1 MDYYLIAL
9 IMFAGAFLQG
19 ITGFGSGL
27 VAVPLLS
34 LLLPIT
40 MLTPMLSLINVALAV
55 YLAWLLRHY
64 LAVRRWVPLFTAGV
78 LGTLAGNYALAHLP
92 LTTLQLGMAVF
103 VISAGLLF
111 WFGVQL
117 KLAARAPQQTGV
129 GLLSGFANGAL
140 TLGGPPVVLFLTANR
155 LGRSE
160 FRATLAVFFLAL
172 GLTNVISFGLQGR
185 YASIDTIALAVL
197 TLGALLG
204 AYGGHQLSGKLSE
217 RAFRRLTLLL
227 VIGAGVMVIANVA
240 SQ

>member
-34 LLLPIT
+34 LIIPLTL
-40 MLTPMLSLINVALAV
+40 LTPMLSLINVALAL

-64 LAVRRWVPLFTAGV
+64 LVLRRWSSLFAAGV
-78 LGTLAGNYALAHLP
+78 VGTLLGNYALNHVP
-92 LTTLQLGMAVF
+92 LATLQFGMAVF
-103 VISAGLLF
+103 VICAGLLF

-117 KLAARAPQQTGV
+117 KVPAHHPQQSGV

-155 LGRSE
+155 LARSE

-172 GLTNVISFGLQGR
+172 GMTNVLSFALQGR
-185 YASIDTIALAVL
+185 YQQIDLFALLVL
-197 TLGALLG
+197 VSGALVG
-204 AYGGHQLSGKLSE
+204 AYGGHRLSGKLSE
-217 RAFRRLTLLL
+217 KGFRRLTLLL
-227 VIGAGVMVIANVA
+227 VMGAGVMVLVG
-240 SQ
+240 S

>member
-27 VAVPLLS
+27 VAIPLLS
-34 LLLPIT
+34 LLIPLT
-40 MLTPMLSLINVALAV
+40 MLTPMVSLINVTLAV

-64 LAVRRWVPLFTAGV
+64 LTLRRWAPLFITGV
-78 LGTLAGNYALAHLP
+78 LGTLGGNFALAYLP
-92 LTTLQLGMAVF
+92 LTALQLGMAVF
-103 VISAGLLF
+103 VIATGLLF

-117 KLAARAPQQTGV
+117 KLPTRTPQQASV

-160 FRATLAVFFLAL
+160 FRATLAIFFLAL
-172 GLTNVISFGLQGR
+172 GLTNVISFGFQGR
-185 YASIDTIALAVL
+185 YATVDLHALTML
-197 TLGALLG
+197 ILGALLG
-204 AYGGHQLSGKLSE
+204 AYGGHRLSGTLSE
-217 RAFRRLTLLL
+217 TNFRRLTLLL
-227 VIGAGVMVIANVA
+227 VISAGLIVITNVA

>member
-34 LLLPIT
+34 LLLPLTLI
-40 MLTPMLSLINVALAV
+40 TPMLSLINVALAA

-64 LAVRRWVPLFTAGV
+64 VSIRRWAPLFFAGIA
-78 LGTLAGNYALAHLP
+78 GTLVGNYALMHLP
-92 LTTLQLGMAVF
+92 LTTLQMGMAAF

-117 KLAARAPQQTGV
+117 RLSSQPPQQAAV

-160 FRATLAVFFLAL
+160 FRATLAMFFLAL

-185 YASIDTIALAVL
+185 YAEVDTIALLVL
-197 TLGALLG
+197 IVGALTG
-204 AYGGHQLSGKLSE
+204 AYGGHRLSGKLSE
-217 RAFRRLTLLL
+217 ANFRRLTLLL
-227 VIGAGVMVIANVA
+227 VIGAGVMVMLNAAN
-240 SQ
+240 Q

>member
-34 LLLPIT
+34 LLIPLT
-40 MLTPMLSLINVALAV
+40 MLTPMLSLINVALAI

-64 LAVRRWVPLFTAGV
+64 LALRRWVPLFLAGIV
-78 LGTLAGNYALAHLP
+78 GTLIGNYALAHLP
-92 LTTLQLGMAVF
+92 LATLQLGMAIF
-103 VISAGLLF
+103 VIAAGLLF

-117 KLAARAPQQTGV
+117 KVAAKLPQQSAV

-155 LGRSE
+155 LARSE

-172 GLTNVISFGLQGR
+172 GLTNVVSFGLQGR
-185 YASIDTIALAVL
+185 YATVDPIALLVL
-197 TLGALLG
+197 VVGALVG
-204 AYGGHQLSGKLSE
+204 AYGGHRLSGKLSE
-217 RAFRRLTLLL
+217 RSFRRLTLLL
-227 VIGAGVMVIANVA
+227 VIGAGVMVLV
-240 SQ
+240 SR

>member
-34 LLLPIT
+34 LLLPLT
-40 MLTPMLSLINVALAV
+40 MLTPMLSLINVALAI

-64 LAVRRWVPLFTAGV
+64 LALRRWVPLFLAGIV
-78 LGTLAGNYALAHLP
+78 GTLIGNYALAHLP
-92 LTTLQLGMAVF
+92 LATLQLGMAFF
-103 VISAGLLF
+103 VIAAGLLF

-117 KLAARAPQQTGV
+117 KLPAKLPQQSGV

-155 LGRSE
+155 LARSE

-172 GLTNVISFGLQGR
+172 GVTNVLSFGLQGR
-185 YASIDTIALAVL
+185 YATVDPLALFVL
-197 TLGALLG
+197 VVGALVG
-204 AYGGHQLSGKLSE
+204 AYGGHRLSGQLSEQS
-217 RAFRRLTLLL
+217 FRRLTLLL
-227 VIGAGVMVIANVA
+227 VIGAGVMVLV
-240 SQ
+240 SR

>member
-34 LLLPIT
+34 LLLPLT

-64 LAVRRWVPLFTAGV
+64 LALRRWGPLFVAGIF
-78 LGTLAGNYALAHLP
+78 GTLLGNYALAYVP
-92 LTTLQLGMAVF
+92 LATLQLGMAIF

-111 WFGVQL
+111 WFGIQL
-117 KLAARAPQQTGV
+117 RLPARLPQQTGI

-155 LGRSE
+155 LARSE

-172 GLTNVISFGLQGR
+172 GMTNVVSFGLQGR
-185 YASIDTIALAVL
+185 YATIDPLALLVL
-197 TLGALLG
+197 IVGALLG
-204 AYGGHQLSGKLSE
+204 AYGGHRLSGKLSE
-217 RAFRRLTLLL
+217 QGFRRLTLLL
-227 VIGAGVMVIANVA
+227 VIGAGIMVIIGR
-240 SQ
+240 